1 MESIPPSLSWLA
13 HAITHRC
20 AFDPLPPGKRY
31 FKPFRFTAT
40 AGWIKETR
48 RPCSCGTA
56 RHKKLARSWIGK
68 DGLKK
73 VTGNLQRLKASGAY
87 PDELGETIVAAWHGS
102 RLAPG
107 VTESKPPSGDAD
119 EEGAQRMRLRRRVP
133 KPPGVTESNPW
144 QHASSEDEEG
154 AQTASSKPKEA
165 AASTQTQSWC
175 QCHSEDET
183 DTQKKRS
190 WHNKKKNTKDEGNS
204 QHSSQIAPLK
214 RRRLSWEQCSSQ
226 DEDTKPVASKPRT
239 RGVLPSRCSSQ
250 HVWQCCSSESE

>member
-1 MESIPPSLSWLA
+1 M
-13 HAITHRC
+13 
-20 AFDPLPPGKRY
+20 
-31 FKPFRFTAT
+31 
-40 AGWIKETR
+40 
-48 RPCSCGTA
+48 
-56 RHKKLARSWIGK
+56 
-68 DGLKK
+68 
-73 VTGNLQRLKASGAY
+73 QRLKASGAY

-183 DTQKKRS
+183 DTKKTKKRS
-190 WHNKKKNTKDEGNS
+190 WHNKKKTPRMRAIRSTVPRLCPSSEGDFHGNS
-204 QHSSQIAPLK
+204 AAARMRIPSLLLPNQEQEVSCRPGVP
-214 RRRLSWEQCSSQ
+214 RRMLGNAAAVRVSN
-226 DEDTKPVASKPRT
+226 
-239 RGVLPSRCSSQ
+239 GVTWALLRNAVL
-250 HVWQCCSSESE
+250 HGGNRALDK

>member
-48 RPCSCGTA
+48 HPCSCGTA
-56 RHKKLARSWIGK
+56 GHKKLARSWIGK

-73 VTGNLQRLKASGAY
+73 VTGHSEELKASSAY
-87 PDELGETIVAAWHGS
+87 PDKLGETIVAAWHGS

-119 EEGAQRMRLRRRVP
+119 EEGAQRMRLRRVP

-175 QCHSEDET
+175 QCHSEDE
-183 DTQKKRS
+183 
-190 WHNKKKNTKDEGNS
+190 GNS
-204 QHSSQIAPLK
+204 QHSFPIVTLK
-214 RRRLSWEQCSSQ
+214 RRSRSWGQRSSQ
-226 DEDTKPVASKPRT
+226 DEDAEPVASKPRT
-239 RGVLPSRCSSQ
+239 RGVPPPRHSSQ
-250 HVWQCCSSESE
+250 HAWQCCSGESE